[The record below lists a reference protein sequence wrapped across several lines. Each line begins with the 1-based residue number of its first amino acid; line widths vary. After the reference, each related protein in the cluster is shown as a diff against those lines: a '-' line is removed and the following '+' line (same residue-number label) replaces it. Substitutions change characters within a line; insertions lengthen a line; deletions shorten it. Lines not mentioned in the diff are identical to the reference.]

1 MSKQKGKA
9 SDKLTPNE
17 QKMYAGIEAI
27 KNHPLFGKL
36 RIDLHIASKDA
47 LSKGTAAVACQ
58 SGDIIINKYE
68 SRTVEEWIYLIAH
81 CMLHLCF
88 GHFETE
94 NMPGHFEDSQDGKR
108 IWIEQCDR
116 RMWNMACDIYIARFL
131 ADIKLGSSIGE
142 ITDMSLLASDEKVI
156 YEKLLQKGINSDRNI
171 YGTARPGEPDM
182 RWNHKPGIHYNG
194 YRRYASYSA
203 EFAYALA
210 DSVHSVINKAG
221 GRTGDFPKS
230 VQQIAAEW
238 FINHYPLLG
247 GLASGFKVI
256 EVGFGSRAAHN
267 SDISIAAIN
276 VTKREIYV
284 NSAAKLTEEEWRFV
298 LAHEYLH
305 AGLQHHER
313 CQGRNPYLWN
323 VACDFVIN
331 GWLKEMQIGSM
342 PMNGLLY
349 DEEYQN
355 FSAEEIYDILVK
367 NMRKNSKLDTFR
379 GYGMGDILDE
389 GYAESKL
396 RPTTLDDF
404 CKSALRSGLEYHQ
417 SVHRGYIPAG
427 LIEEIK
433 ALSIPPIPWDVELA
447 RWFDMNFAP
456 LEKHRTYARPSRR
469 QSSTPDIP
477 CPRYVPADV
486 LENSRTYAVIIDTS
500 GSMSAKMIGMALG
513 AAANYSVAK
522 EVPLVR
528 VVFCDAQAYDIGYVA
543 PDDMAGRVEVRGR
556 GGTVLQPAVD
566 LLERAKDFPKDGPLL
581 IITDGFIEDHL
592 EIHREHAFLI
602 PKGHRLPFRA
612 KGKVFYFGEE

>member
-1 MSKQKGKA
+1 MAKHKSKA
-9 SDKLTPNE
+9 ADKLTPNE

-27 KNHPLFGKL
+27 KKHPLFGRL
-36 RIDLHIASKDA
+36 HIDLHIANKDS
-47 LSKGTAAVACQ
+47 LSKGPVAVACQ
-58 SGDIIINKYE
+58 SGDIMLNKYE
-68 SRTVEEWIYLIAH
+68 NQTVQEWTYLIAH

-94 NMPGHFEDSQDGKR
+94 NMPGYFEDSKDGKK
-108 IWIEQCDR
+108 IWIEKCDR
-116 RMWNMACDIYIARFL
+116 RMWNMACDIYITKFL
-131 ADIKLGSSIGE
+131 ADIKLGRPVAE
-142 ITDMSLLASDEKVI
+142 ITDTSLLASDEKGT
-156 YEKLLQKGINSDRNI
+156 YEKLLQKGINTDSNI
-171 YGTARPGEPDM
+171 YGSARPGEPDM
-182 RWNHKPGIHYNG
+182 RWNHKPNKYYLRNT
-194 YRRYASYSA
+194 SYSA
-203 EFAYALA
+203 EFTYALA
-210 DSVHSVINKAG
+210 CSVHSVINEAG
-221 GRTGDFPKS
+221 CRIGGNRKTI
-230 VQQIAAEW
+230 QQTAAEW

-247 GLASGFKVI
+247 GLASGFKIV
-256 EVGFGSRAAHN
+256 EVGFGSRAAQN
-267 SDISIAAIN
+267 WDISVAAIN

-284 NSAAKLTEEEWRFV
+284 NSAARLTEEEWRFV

-313 CQGRNPYLWN
+313 CQGRDPYLWN

-331 GWLKEMQIGSM
+331 GWLKEMQIGSI

-349 DEEYQN
+349 DEELRN

-367 NMRKNSKLDTFR
+367 NMRKNSKLETFR

-396 RPTTLDDF
+396 KPTTLDEF

-417 SVHRGYIPAG
+417 STNRGFLPAG

-433 ALSIPPIPWDVELA
+433 ALSMPPIPWDVELA
-447 RWFDMNFAP
+447 MWFDMNFAP
-456 LEKHRTYARPSRR
+456 LEKCRTYARPSRR

-477 CPRYVPADV
+477 RPSYVPADV

-543 PDDMAGRVEVRGR
+543 PDDMAGRVEVKGR
-556 GGTVLQPAVD
+556 GGTVIQPAVD
-566 LLERAKDFPKDGPLL
+566 LLERAKDFPKNGPLL
-581 IITDGFIEDHL
+581 IITDGFIEDNL

-602 PKGHRLPFRA
+602 PKGQRLPFRA
-612 KGKVFYFGEE
+612 KGKVFYFE